1 MSLDMT
7 SLPQE
12 VYHRSFG
19 TGARAVLAVHCSLAH
34 SGAWRGLVAALGEDQ
49 VRFEAFDMLS
59 HGKSP
64 DWDGQGLLPQRNA
77 EAGLLLL
84 EALVARAGG
93 PVDLVGHSFGATVA
107 LAMAEMRPDLVRSL
121 VMIEPVLF
129 AAAQAQNPEALV
141 QMRADHQAVRA
152 PYEAGDVEYATRLFN
167 RAWGTGYP
175 KWPDLPER
183 ARAAMVR
190 SFPAVMDCD
199 SQVYDDAVGLLAP
212 GALEALPMPVLVMQG
227 SATQPIM
234 SAVTEALSARMPE
247 AQVAVIEGAG
257 HMVPVT
263 HPEAVAEVI
272 GTFWPEG

>member
-1 MSLDMT
+1 VSLDLAG
-7 SLPQE
+7 LPQQ

-19 TGARAVLAVHCSLAH
+19 TGPRPVVAVHCSLAH
-34 SGAWRGLVAALGEDQ
+34 SGAWRGLVVALGEDQ

-64 DWDGQGLLPQRNA
+64 DWDGQGLLQQRNA
-77 EAGLLLL
+77 EAGERLL
-84 EALVARAGG
+84 EAEAARVGG
-93 PVDLVGHSFGATVA
+93 PVELVGHSFGATVA
-107 LAMAEMRPDLVRSL
+107 LAMAQARPDLVRSL

-129 AAAQAQNPEALV
+129 AATQAHNPAALA
-141 QMRADHQAVRA
+141 QMRADHMAVRTS
-152 PYEAGDVEYATRLFN
+152 YEAGDVDHATRLFN
-167 RAWGTGYP
+167 RAWGTGHP

-190 SFPAVMDCD
+190 SFPAVMECD
-199 SQVYDDAVGLLAP
+199 SQVYEDAAGLLAP

-227 SATQPIM
+227 GATQPIM
-234 SAVTEALSARMPE
+234 SAVTAALSARMPE
-247 AQVAVIEGAG
+247 AQIAVIEGAG

-272 GTFWPEG
+272 GAFWP